1 MDKGIEIYLRELQD
15 AMVNAGADPA
25 LVQDALFDA
34 EEHLQAEMAARGR
47 LVDVVQAYGSP
58 EEVAAA
64 YLGVAPVRDTA
75 VAMSAAQG
83 QESAPGEAFVAPE
96 VAGGPVQAGAPGGP
110 VQAGAHS
117 ASSGTQVRE
126 PAGTQPAPGSQT
138 EVQFGEGTVF
148 CRWCGTPGREGQAYC
163 RQCGAPLYQPNPEG
177 EAGGYRPIGYATP
190 AARPPHTRP
199 PYGAGPQPQYP
210 SGAPGVQTDMAA
222 AGAGGAYVAPESAWR
237 QIFGVFADGRVW
249 LSLVYMIVSL
259 GLGTLYFTVVV
270 TGLSTAGGMIVLII
284 GIPLLLLVLGL
295 VRALSL
301 FEGRVIEALLGTRMP
316 RRLRALPPNTGLLQR
331 IGFWLKDGR
340 TWLSMLYMVLML
352 PLGIAYFT
360 IAVTGLVV
368 SLGLVTS
375 PIWVWLGVWTDRQL
389 VINGEVQDWWFP
401 IWTVPIA
408 FLVGCILLVAF
419 MHLVKWIGRGHAAFA
434 KAMLV
439 RLQ

>member
-1 MDKGIEIYLRELQD
+1 VNKDIATYLRELQD
-15 AMVNAGADPA
+15 AMVSAGADPA

-34 EEHLQAEMAARGR
+34 EEHLQAEMAAGGR
-47 LVDVVQAYGSP
+47 LADVVQAYGSP

-64 YLGVAPVRDTA
+64 YLGVAPVRH
-75 VAMSAAQG
+75 VAAAMGAAQRR
-83 QESAPGEAFVAPE
+83 ESAPGETFVAPE
-96 VAGGPVQAGAPGGP
+96 VARGL

-117 ASSGTQVRE
+117 GPSGTEVRG
-126 PAGTQPAPGSQT
+126 PASAVPAPGPQT
-138 EVQFGEGTVF
+138 EVQSGEGTGGGAVF
-148 CRWCGTPGREGQAYC
+148 CRWCGTPARAGQAYC
-163 RQCGAPLYQPNPEG
+163 RQCGAPLYQPKPEG
-177 EAGGYRPIGYATP
+177 ETGGYKPVGQGTP
-190 AARPPHTRP
+190 SAAPPYGRP
-199 PYGAGPQPQYP
+199 PYGAVQRPQYP
-210 SGAPGVQTDMAA
+210 SGASEVQPGMPA
-222 AGAGGAYVAPESAWR
+222 AGAGGGYVAPESAWR

-301 FEGRVIEALLGTRMP
+301 FEGRVIEVLLGTRMP

-360 IAVTGLVV
+360 IAVTGLAV

-375 PIWVWLGVWTDRQL
+375 PIWVWFGAWTDRQL

-401 IWTVPIA
+401 VWTVPIA
-408 FLVGCILLVAF
+408 FVIGCILLVAF